1 MLKTPKNTLAK
12 QKPSPPKTSLLAIG
26 AGNMLAAMTISGFII
41 GYFVDYLVG
50 TIPLFLLSF
59 GLLGTIGGMLKVKDI
74 MTGERGTKNKK
85 PSTKP
90 KN

>member
-1 MLKTPKNTLAK
+1 MSKTPKNTLAK
-12 QKPSPPKTSLLAIG
+12 QKPSKPKTSLLAVG

-59 GLLGTIGGMLKVKDI
+59 GLLGTIGGMLKVKDMMI
-74 MTGERGTKNKK
+74 GERGTKNKK